1 MSFDGDLYPTAGAS
15 KVITS
20 KGDLVRGDASGNR
33 ERYGIGSTSDL
44 LTVVGGS
51 PTWVAPSAGGAT
63 VTQSS
68 IEDYS
73 GQSTTSTTFVA
84 YTGGTDVDLT
94 SSGSCIIVHS
104 AMQENNTAGIFRGG
118 PLIAGNPW
126 TASAAPTEPSNVDHD
141 YAFIAYPRTKFGGT
155 HENRVGIN
163 VRAPSHALHVD
174 GNIYASG
181 NITAYSDIRSKKNI
195 EFISGSLN
203 LINQLRG
210 VRFEW
215 KKPEEIAPD
224 NNVSRSVSEKC
235 DLPLLMV
242 SIILSSISN
251 SFNQHG
257 KEK

>member
-104 AMQENNTAGIFRGG
+104 AMQENNTAGAWTATNISVDGSAVG
-118 PLIAGNPW
+118 KAGVGSTKIAGYQEQICVSYSMANGGEAVNAGW
-126 TASAAPTEPSNVDHD
+126 YVSHGTGTLTNGAGVNLGT
-141 YAFIAYPRTKFGGT
+141 RTSVL
-155 HENRVGIN
+155 E
-163 VRAPSHALHVD
+163 
-174 GNIYASG
+174 
-181 NITAYSDIRSKKNI
+181 
-195 EFISGSLN
+195 
-203 LINQLRG
+203 
-210 VRFEW
+210 
-215 KKPEEIAPD
+215 
-224 NNVSRSVSEKC
+224 VS
-235 DLPLLMV
+235 
-242 SIILSSISN
+242 
-251 SFNQHG
+251 
-257 KEK
+257 